1 MVIIVVAFCFLLL
14 REGKRQKTERVG
26 GNNQMGSQ
34 PEEAVENKDGQFY
47 TMVAE
52 KLFVPTLCE
61 LLILPSEKELDY
73 RSSAVPGS
81 CFF

>member
-1 MVIIVVAFCFLLL
+1 
-14 REGKRQKTERVG
+14 
-26 GNNQMGSQ
+26 MGSQ